1 MSNSTKNRCYICI
14 DLKSFYA
21 SVECNERNKDPL
33 NTHLVVADVSRTEKT
48 ICLAVSPSLK
58 AYGISGRARLFQV
71 VERVNEINQERKRKL
86 QGRDFEGESED
97 ASELEAN
104 PAKKLSYIAAT
115 PRMALYIEYSARI
128 YNIYLKYASADDIH
142 VYSIDEVFI
151 DVTEYL
157 RIYALDHGITTDNPQ
172 KIAEILAMD
181 MIREISATT
190 NITATAGIGTNM
202 YLAKIAMDIVAKHV
216 DPNEDG
222 VRIASIDEMS
232 YRRILWNHRPLTD
245 FWRVGVGYAR
255 RMESLGLYTMGDVAR
270 CSIDDEDLLYKN
282 FGINAELLID
292 HAWGYEPCGMRD
304 VKSYRP
310 ENNSISSGQV
320 LHCPYDFSRSR
331 LVLREMADQLSLD
344 LVSKHLVT
352 NQLVITIG
360 YDIEN
365 LTDPVISKK
374 YRGPV
379 SVDYLGRRVPVHA
392 HGTVNLPQWTS
403 STRLITEAAVRLFD
417 EIVNPV
423 LMVRRFNIAAGI
435 VKDEASVDRTV
446 QFGEQTGT
454 WEQMDLFTDYE
465 TKERERRV
473 MEREQKRERRLQQAS
488 IAIKQK
494 FGKNAVL
501 KGMNLKDGA
510 TMRDRNQQIGGH
522 KA

>member
-1 MSNSTKNRCYICI
+1 LSNGTKDRCYICI

-21 SVECNERNKDPL
+21 SVECHERKKDPL
-33 NTHLVVADVSRTEKT
+33 TTHLVVADVSRTEKT

-71 VERVNEINQERKRKL
+71 VERVKEINRERKLRL
-86 QGRDFEGESED
+86 QGRDFEGESYD
-97 ASELEAN
+97 ARELEAV
-104 PAKKLSYIAAT
+104 PTKKLSYIAAT
-115 PRMALYIEYSARI
+115 PRMGKYIEYSTRI
-128 YNIYLKYASADDIH
+128 YNIYLKYAAAEDIH

-157 RIYALDHGITTDNPQ
+157 RIYALDHDINTDDPR
-172 KIAEILAMD
+172 KIAEIMAGD
-181 MIREISATT
+181 MIREVEETT
-190 NITATAGIGTNM
+190 SITATAGIGTNM

-216 DPNEDG
+216 DPNKDG

-232 YRRILWNHRPLTD
+232 YRRLLWNHRPLTD

-255 RMESLGLYTMGDVAR
+255 RLESLGLYTMGDVAR
-270 CSIDDEDLLYKN
+270 CSINDEDLLYKN

-292 HAWGYEPCGMRD
+292 HAWGYESCGMSD

-320 LHCPYDFSRSR
+320 LHCPYDFARSR
-331 LVLREMADQLSLD
+331 LVLKEMADQLSLD
-344 LVSKHLVT
+344 LVGKHLVT

-392 HGTVNLPQWTS
+392 HGTINLSQWTS

-417 EIVNPV
+417 DIVNPI
-423 LMVRRFNIAAGI
+423 LMVRRFNIAAGT
-435 VKDEASVDRTV
+435 VKDEAAVDRTV

-465 TKERERRV
+465 VHERERQA
-473 MEREQKRERRLQQAS
+473 MEREQKRERRLQEAS
-488 IAIKQK
+488 LALKHK

-501 KGMNLKDGA
+501 KGMNLEEGA